1 MKILAVARSSEA
13 LNYAVFDR
21 EYLIEYGVFPY
32 NNNKELFD
40 IATNLLKQHTITYVV
55 VNQID
60 YVKMKRRKEA
70 FDLIK
75 FRTVIKLATA
85 TYNNDNGNFFLE
97 LATNG
102 WEQYLFGDTIQ
113 GVALE
118 KEKVRIV
125 NEIYNTKLIYDT
137 HHTKHEGHQL
147 ADAIILGQSF
157 SQGRLN
163 HTRNDV
169 YAI

>member
-13 LNYAVFDR
+13 LNYAVYDR
-21 EYLIEYGVFPY
+21 EYLIEYGTLKY
-32 NNNKELFD
+32 KNIKELYD
-40 IATNLLKQHTITYVV
+40 TTLELLKHHVITYVV
-55 VNQID
+55 TNQID

-75 FRTVIKLATA
+75 FRTAIKLATA
-85 TYNNDNGNFFLE
+85 TYNNDSGEFYLE

-102 WEQYLFGDTIQ
+102 WEQYLFGDTLQ
-113 GVALE
+113 GVALA

-125 NEIYNTKLIYDT
+125 NEIYETELLYNVHKID
-137 HHTKHEGHQL
+137 KEGHQL

-157 SQGRLN
+157 TQGRLN
-163 HTRNDV
+163 HTRKEV